1 MRCDR
6 RCCSLGM
13 TGPRT
18 ITTLRSKTS
27 RVGGSPGAGSRRA
40 WRGSRRCTR
49 WWRTTCRTTPRPTR
63 CWSGSRPTAAP
74 LSAHRPA
81 ARTPAWP
88 TGRRCSPIRDCV
100 DDYATARLSDADI
113 EALGSELD
121 RIRADVV
128 ASRGER
134 DASYIHT
141 VIKVQRGREVGG
153 RTLLL
158 GSLLPPLWLA
168 GTAMLSAAKIL
179 ENMEIGHNVLHGQW
193 DWMRDPEIHSTTWE
207 WDLVTPAAAWKHTH
221 NDLHHT
227 WTNVVGRDRDIG
239 YTIIRMSEDQAWRPW
254 HLAQPA
260 YNLLL
265 AAVFEWGIAL
275 FDLELDDVVHGR
287 KSKRELFDQV
297 RAVLGKAIRQ
307 AAKDYVLFPLLS
319 GPSAVPTLVANLTAN
334 VVRNVW
340 AHTTIFCGHF
350 PDGVEQFTVAEVDGE
365 LLDAV
370 REVPA

>member
-1 MRCDR
+1 
-6 RCCSLGM
+6 M
-13 TGPRT
+13 T
-18 ITTLRSKTS
+18 
-27 RVGGSPGAGSRRA
+27 
-40 WRGSRRCTR
+40 
-49 WWRTTCRTTPRPTR
+49 
-63 CWSGSRPTAAP
+63 
-74 LSAHRPA
+74 
-81 ARTPAWP
+81 
-88 TGRRCSPIRDCV
+88 
-100 DDYATARLSDADI
+100 YATARLSDADI

-141 VIKVQRGREVGG
+141 VIKVQRGLEVGG

-340 AHTTIFCGHF
+340 AHTIIFCGHF

-365 LLDAV
+365 TRGGWYLRQLLGSANIDGSRLLHVLSGNLSHQIEHHLFPDLPSNRYAEIAPQVRALCGRFALPYTTGPLYHQAASAWKRVFRMAFPSHPRPSHPPRREAAAV
-370 REVPA
+370 APYAMA

>member
-1 MRCDR
+1 MQSGAVHPQRAHDR
-6 RCCSLGM
+6 RRPGDPAADSRRGRRRGDAQWVPDGHL
-13 TGPRT
+13 
-18 ITTLRSKTS
+18 LRL
-27 RVGGSPGAGSRRA
+27 RGPGALRPGARSADQPGAWGSRRA
-40 WRGSRRCTR
+40 DPDLHLHRRDRRG
-49 WWRTTCRTTPRPTR
+49 
-63 CWSGSRPTAAP
+63 
-74 LSAHRPA
+74 
-81 ARTPAWP
+81 
-88 TGRRCSPIRDCV
+88 TGTV
-100 DDYATARLSDADI
+100 TEQGTVLMTYATARLSDADI

-141 VIKVQRGREVGG
+141 VIKVQRGLEVGG

-179 ENMEIGHNVLHGQW
+179 EKM
-193 DWMRDPEIHSTTWE
+193 
-207 WDLVTPAAAWKHTH
+207 
-221 NDLHHT
+221 
-227 WTNVVGRDRDIG
+227 DIG